1 MGDGAADGVGRECPT
16 VYMPHF
22 SAPVNIGFWKTP
34 APAPT
39 LCRAAQTRPR
49 ISHQKSRG
57 AAAKSRTPV
66 FPIPLLCLRTP
77 PISSPGRTAAHL
89 RRDSSSPPPVP
100 TRSSIQQAE
109 SPVKSR
115 ARGREMGAADADE
128 VHLSRLRDRPP
139 VFPPPPPAPLGSGV
153 LICPPQRRTI
163 CQPSPPT
170 RRIANCPPD
179 TQSGHSAPSY
189 PLQTRRNCLNAY

>member
-1 MGDGAADGVGRECPT
+1 MGRECPT

-22 SAPVNIGFWKTP
+22 PAPVNIGFWKTP
-34 APAPT
+34 APAPA
-39 LCRAAQTRPR
+39 LCRAVQTRPR
-49 ISHQKSRG
+49 ISHQKNRG

-66 FPIPLLCLRTP
+66 FPHPLRRPP

-115 ARGREMGAADADE
+115 ARGREMGAADVDE

-139 VFPPPPPAPLGSGV
+139 VFPPPP
-153 LICPPQRRTI
+153 CPPWEVGYGHALRSGG
-163 CQPSPPT
+163 PSASRHHPPAELP
-170 RRIANCPPD
+170 IAPPD
-179 TQSGHSAPSY
+179 TQPGHSAPRY